1 MMTYI
6 KLLKFKKMKNTLCI
20 FVLLVFS
27 YQINAKEKIA
37 IAALKTVELSYPYFA
52 DFDISLQNNS
62 GKQIQVTV
70 LNPTTREQIK
80 GFGLGPMG
88 KVVLSV
94 GKGNILVLKNNST
107 KAVSITLDSVPRE
120 VEVKNQSASTRISF
134 TLHNASLKSIPLI
147 IPNVMN
153 PKLSPISNSGVS
165 LKMGQKIYYKKRG
178 KKKLLLIVDD
188 KIKAGDKIDV
198 AKLIADLEK
207 DS

>member
-1 MMTYI
+1 M
-6 KLLKFKKMKNTLCI
+6 
-20 FVLLVFS
+20 
-27 YQINAKEKIA
+27 
-37 IAALKTVELSYPYFA
+37 
-52 DFDISLQNNS
+52 
-62 GKQIQVTV
+62 QVTV